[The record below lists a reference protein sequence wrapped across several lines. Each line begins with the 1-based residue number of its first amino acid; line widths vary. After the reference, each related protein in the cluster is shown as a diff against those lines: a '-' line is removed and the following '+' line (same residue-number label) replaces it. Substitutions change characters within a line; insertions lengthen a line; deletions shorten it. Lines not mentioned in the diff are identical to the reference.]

1 MRSYIQRL
9 TSVHFIFS
17 GSQRHVLENMFASAS
32 RPFYQSTQTMPLAEI
47 PCVSYFSFAK
57 AKLNA
62 HKQDI
67 DEQTFGFLYGKLYGH
82 TWYIQSILNR
92 LCETGED
99 VSKDLV
105 RSTLAEITKENEA
118 TYQTFLRLITPG
130 QGKLLKAI
138 ASEGSVAELLNR
150 PESCHSHDF

>member
-1 MRSYIQRL
+1 MHSYIQRL

-67 DEQTFGFLYGKLYGH
+67 DEQAFGFLLSYMGIRGIFKAFL
-82 TWYIQSILNR
+82 
-92 LCETGED
+92 TGYTRQERM
-99 VSKDLV
+99 SQ
-105 RSTLAEITKENEA
+105 RI
-118 TYQTFLRLITPG
+118 
-130 QGKLLKAI
+130 
-138 ASEGSVAELLNR
+138 
-150 PESCHSHDF
+150 